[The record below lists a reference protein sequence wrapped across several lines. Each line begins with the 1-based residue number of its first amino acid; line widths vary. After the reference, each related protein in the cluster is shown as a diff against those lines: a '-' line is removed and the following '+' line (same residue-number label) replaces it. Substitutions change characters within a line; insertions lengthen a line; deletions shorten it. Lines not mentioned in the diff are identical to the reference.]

1 MKIIKKINH
10 KPILFLLLTSIL
22 FTSCSKDDEVEYI
35 TQTVTETV
43 VVTETQTVT
52 VEVPVTQTVTVEIP
66 YSYEFARAGKPTVSF
81 SGQTARLNM
90 ADELYSALNTNT
102 FSKAKMLEMF
112 NDGTGFA
119 DAALNSSGKKMGNK
133 TAASPLASATVKPQ
147 FDAMIADFADN
158 VIPNWATDA
167 SNGQAGVLT
176 DVARTIHVNAKG
188 HEIDQTF
195 IKGII
200 GAMTLDQIVNNYITP
215 YQLDSGTRTADNTN
229 KTLSSGKDYTDME
242 HKWDEGFGYLYGQ
255 EADASRLDL
264 GVSPTGNGTTLNK
277 YFKKVNASSHPGMA
291 VQVFDA
297 FRRGRAYIV
306 ANQYDKRDEQ
316 AEIIKKELSKLIAQ
330 KAVDYINGYM
340 SKIADGNTAD
350 AFHALSEGYGF
361 VMSLQFTNDGTDT
374 PYFSNSEVNAFL
386 ASMDNFWTVEN
397 STLESIRD
405 EVKAKAGI

>member
-1 MKIIKKINH
+1 M
-10 KPILFLLLTSIL
+10 
-22 FTSCSKDDEVEYI
+22 SCSKDDDIEYI

-112 NDGTGFA
+112 NDGTGFV

-255 EADASRLDL
+255 EADATRLDL
-264 GVSPTGNGTTLNK
+264 GTTPTGNGTTLNK

-291 VQVFDA
+291 IQVFDA

-316 AEIIKKELSKLIAQ
+316 AEIIKKELSNLIAQ

>member
-1 MKIIKKINH
+1 MKNLNL
-10 KPILFLLLTSIL
+10 KPYIFILSSFIL
-22 FTSCSKDDEVEYI
+22 VTSCSKDDEVEYI

-66 YSYEFARAGKPTVSF
+66 YSYEFARAGKSTVSF

-90 ADELYSALNTNT
+90 ADELYAALNTNT
-102 FSKAKMLEMF
+102 FTKAQMLEMF

-119 DAALNSSGKKMGNK
+119 GDGLNTSGKKMGNK

-147 FDAMIADFADN
+147 FDAMITDFADN

-176 DVARTIHVNAKG
+176 DATRTIHVNAKG

-215 YQLDSGTRTADNTN
+215 YQLDAGTRTADNTS

-255 EADASRLDL
+255 EADATRLDL
-264 GVSPTGNGTTLNK
+264 GVAPTGNGTTLNK

-386 ASMDNFWTVEN
+386 TSMDNFWTVEN
-397 STLESIRD
+397 STLEAIRD

>member
-10 KPILFLLLTSIL
+10 KPILFLLLTSI
-22 FTSCSKDDEVEYI
+22 FFMSCSKDDDIEYI

-147 FDAMIADFADN
+147 FDSMIADFADN

-229 KTLSSGKDYTDME
+229 KTLSTGKDYTDME

-255 EADASRLDL
+255 EVDATRLDL
-264 GVSPTGNGTTLNK
+264 GTTPTGNGTTLNK

-291 VQVFDA
+291 IQVFDA

>member
-1 MKIIKKINH
+1 MKNLNL
-10 KPILFLLLTSIL
+10 KPYIFILSSFIL
-22 FTSCSKDDEVEYI
+22 VTSCSKDDEVEYI

>member
-1 MKIIKKINH
+1 M
-10 KPILFLLLTSIL
+10 
-22 FTSCSKDDEVEYI
+22 SCSKDDDVEYI

-52 VEVPVTQTVTVEIP
+52 VEVPITQTVTVEIP
-66 YSYEFARAGKPTVSF
+66 YSYEFARAGKSTVSF

-255 EADASRLDL
+255 EADATRLDL
-264 GVSPTGNGTTLNK
+264 GTSPTGNGTTLNK

-291 VQVFDA
+291 IQVFDA

-306 ANQYDKRDEQ
+306 ADQYDKRDEQ

-386 ASMDNFWTVEN
+386 ASIDNFWTVEN

>member
-1 MKIIKKINH
+1 MKNLYI
-10 KPILFLLLTSIL
+10 KPILLIVSLAII
-22 FTSCSKDDEVEYI
+22 FTSCSKDDPEII

-43 VVTETQTVT
+43 IQYDTQV
-52 VEVPVTQTVTVEIP
+52 VEVTNTVTQTVTVEIP
-66 YSYEFARAGKPTVSF
+66 YSYEYARAGKSTVSF
-81 SGQTARLNM
+81 SGQTARLDM
-90 ADELYSALNTNT
+90 ADELYSALNKNT
-102 FSKAKMLEMF
+102 FTKAQMLEMF
-112 NDGTGFA
+112 NDGTGFS
-119 DAALNSSGKKMGNK
+119 DESLNTSGKKMGNK
-133 TAASPLASATVKPQ
+133 TAGSPLASATVRPQ
-147 FDAMIADFADN
+147 FDAMIRDFADN

-176 DVARTIHVNAKG
+176 DATRTIHVNAKG

-200 GAMTLDQIVNNYITP
+200 GAMAVDQIVNNYITP

-229 KTLSSGKDYTDME
+229 KVLSSGKDYTDME

-264 GVSPTGNGTTLNK
+264 GTSPTGNGTTLNK
-277 YFKKVNASSHPGMA
+277 YFKKINASNQPGIG
-291 VQVFDA
+291 VLVFDA

-316 AEIIKKELSKLIAQ
+316 ATIIKKELSKVIGY
-330 KAVDYINGYM
+330 KAVDYLNGYM
-340 SKIADGNTAD
+340 TKIAAGNTAD

-361 VMSLQFTNDGTDT
+361 IMSLQFTNDGTDT

-386 ASMDNFWTVEN
+386 SSMDNFWTVQN

-405 EVKAKAGI
+405 EIKAKFGI

>member
-1 MKIIKKINH
+1 MKNLNL
-10 KPILFLLLTSIL
+10 KPYIFILSSFIL
-22 FTSCSKDDEVEYI
+22 VTSCSKDDEVEYI

-66 YSYEFARAGKPTVSF
+66 YSYEFARAGKSTVSF

-90 ADELYSALNTNT
+90 ADELYAALNTNT
-102 FSKAKMLEMF
+102 FTKAQMLEMF

-119 DAALNSSGKKMGNK
+119 GEGLNTSGKKMGNK

-147 FDAMIADFADN
+147 FDAMITDFADN

-176 DVARTIHVNAKG
+176 DATRTIHVNAKG

-215 YQLDSGTRTADNTN
+215 YQLDAGTRTADNTS

-255 EADASRLDL
+255 EADATRLDL
-264 GVSPTGNGTTLNK
+264 GVAPTGNGTTLNK

-330 KAVDYINGYM
+330 KAVDYINGYI
-340 SKIADGNTAD
+340 SKIANGNTAD

-386 ASMDNFWTVEN
+386 TSMDNFWTVEN
-397 STLESIRD
+397 STLEAIRD

>member
-10 KPILFLLLTSIL
+10 KPILFLLLTSI
-22 FTSCSKDDEVEYI
+22 FFMSCSKDDDIEYI

-229 KTLSSGKDYTDME
+229 KTLSTGKDYTDME

-255 EADASRLDL
+255 EVDATRLDL
-264 GVSPTGNGTTLNK
+264 GTTPTGNGTTLNK

-291 VQVFDA
+291 IQVFDA

>member
-1 MKIIKKINH
+1 MKNLNL
-10 KPILFLLLTSIL
+10 KPYIFILSSFIL
-22 FTSCSKDDEVEYI
+22 VTSCSKDDEVEYI

-43 VVTETQTVT
+43 VVTETETVT

-66 YSYEFARAGKPTVSF
+66 YSYEFARAGKSTVSF

-90 ADELYSALNTNT
+90 ADELYAALNTNT
-102 FSKAKMLEMF
+102 FTKAQMLEMF

-119 DAALNSSGKKMGNK
+119 GEGLNTSGKKMGNK

-176 DVARTIHVNAKG
+176 DATRTIHVNAKG

-215 YQLDSGTRTADNTN
+215 YQLDAGTRTADNTS

-255 EADASRLDL
+255 EADATRLDL
-264 GVSPTGNGTTLNK
+264 GVAPTGNGTTLNK

-306 ANQYDKRDEQ
+306 ANQYDERDQQ

-330 KAVDYINGYM
+330 KAVDYINGYI
-340 SKIADGNTAD
+340 SKIANGNTAD

-386 ASMDNFWTVEN
+386 TSMDNFWTVEN
-397 STLESIRD
+397 STLEAIRD

>member
-1 MKIIKKINH
+1 MKKINH
-10 KPILFLLLTSIL
+10 KPILFILLTSI
-22 FTSCSKDDEVEYI
+22 FFMSCSKDDDIEYI
-35 TQTVTETV
+35 TQTVTETIIQK
-43 VVTETQTVT
+43 EIETVT

-66 YSYEFARAGKPTVSF
+66 YSYEFARAGKSTVSF

-90 ADELYSALNTNT
+90 ADELYAALNTNT
-102 FSKAKMLEMF
+102 FTKAQMLEMF
-112 NDGTGFA
+112 NDGTGFTGEG
-119 DAALNSSGKKMGNK
+119 LNTSGKKMGNK

-167 SNGQAGVLT
+167 ANGQAGVLT
-176 DVARTIHVNAKG
+176 DATRTIHVNAKG

-255 EADASRLDL
+255 EADPTRLDL

-405 EVKAKAGI
+405 EISSKFGI